1 MGFLGRLSNVKFD
14 ILALLKMVL
23 FFPNHS
29 GKPALLGLIAGV
41 PRCRHPTGAS
51 GRETRMGWAGLPA
64 QILSPALL
72 SSLGLVENGQER
84 VILLLAISH
93 ISSVHEMHPLSGNAG
108 SSFLGRE
115 MTKSPSDATTPSER
129 ADLNPG
135 VILLSISS

>member
-1 MGFLGRLSNVKFD
+1 MKFD

-72 SSLGLVENGQER
+72 SSLGLVQDGQER
-84 VILLLAISH
+84 VILLLFPTSAVYMKCIHSLAMLAH
-93 ISSVHEMHPLSGNAG
+93 HFFGGNDKKPFRCHHP
-108 SSFLGRE
+108 FR
-115 MTKSPSDATTPSER
+115 KSRS
-129 ADLNPG
+129 
-135 VILLSISS
+135 